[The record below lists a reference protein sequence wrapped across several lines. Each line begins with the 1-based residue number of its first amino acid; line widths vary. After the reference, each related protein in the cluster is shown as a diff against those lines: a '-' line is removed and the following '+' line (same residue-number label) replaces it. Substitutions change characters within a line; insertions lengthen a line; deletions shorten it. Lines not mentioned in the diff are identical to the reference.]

1 VATVAFHQV
10 TKTYMPG
17 TNAVEDF
24 TLAVEEGERIVL
36 VGPSG
41 CGKSPLLRML
51 AGLETVSD
59 GEILI
64 DGRVVNNLTP
74 QQRNIAMV
82 FQNYALYPHKTV
94 RDNIAFPLRM
104 LNVVKSERDERV
116 LKAAQLLALETV
128 LETKP
133 GQLSGGQRQRVAM
146 ARAIVRDPDVFL
158 MDEPLSNLDAKLRV
172 KIRGEIASLQRRLGT
187 TMLYV
192 THDQAEAMSL
202 GHRVVVMQHGRIQ
215 QVAEPQTL
223 YQRPANVFVA
233 DFIGNPGMN
242 FFQSRLLALENGHC
256 LLEFGDRQLS
266 APYPYDLGQEQL
278 DTLLHHKLLVGI
290 RPEALIPGSGQEG
303 AVVRHIEI
311 DEVEP
316 QGHEMLVY
324 FNVPAPVVHGNINEM
339 PTRQRM
345 AARWPLTSA
354 AKAGDQ
360 VDLTIRDGSI
370 HLFDQDG
377 NALKSKG

>member
-1 VATVAFHQV
+1 VATVAFNHV
-10 TKTYMPG
+10 TKAYTPG

-41 CGKSPLLRML
+41 CGKSTLLRML
-51 AGLETVSD
+51 AGLETVSG

-64 DGRVVNNLTP
+64 GGRVVNNLTP

-104 LNVVKSERDERV
+104 LNVMKTERDERV
-116 LKAAQLLALETV
+116 LKTAQLLSLETV
-128 LETKP
+128 LEMKP

-172 KIRGEIASLQRRLGT
+172 KIRSEIARLQRRLGT

-202 GHRVVVMQHGRIQ
+202 GHRVVIMREGRIQ
-215 QVAEPQTL
+215 QVAEPQIL
-223 YQRPANVFVA
+223 YQRPANAFVA

-242 FFQSRLLALENGHC
+242 LFQSRLLGVDDGKC
-256 LLEFGDRQLS
+256 LLGFGDRQLS
-266 APYPYDLGQEQL
+266 APYPDDVRGERLE
-278 DTLLHHKLLVGI
+278 TLLHQELLIGI
-290 RPEALIPGSGQEG
+290 RPEALVPRDEQGSTLIG
-303 AVVRHIEI
+303 RFEI
-311 DEVEP
+311 DEAEP

-324 FNVPAPVVHGNINEM
+324 FSVPATVVHGNIDNL
-339 PTRQRM
+339 PAAQRM
-345 AARWPLTSA
+345 VARWPLTST
-354 AKAGDQ
+354 AKAGDRL
-360 VDLTIRDGSI
+360 DLAIKDGAIR
-370 HLFDQDG
+370 LFDQNG
-377 NALKSKG
+377 NAL